1 MPGLYMDGAS
11 QALASRA
18 VAQEELEIWRG
29 DASYGVEGYGPVY
42 EELGLEGVAVI
53 RSNSLCSVD
62 EVSDSTAT
70 VTRKEP
76 DIEAMDPWKIKEV
89 WKLELVARTHTFDI
103 GPSDEGYRAFLG
115 LRSKRGL
122 ALSSELLVAQGRFDE
137 AVEEYR
143 ALHAEFPDPRILW
156 RIRQIEAKR

>member
-1 MPGLYMDGAS
+1 MQTCLAMPGLYMDGAS

-29 DASYGVEGYGPVY
+29 DASYGVEGYGPV
-42 EELGLEGVAVI
+42 
-53 RSNSLCSVD
+53 S
-62 EVSDSTAT
+62 
-70 VTRKEP
+70 RKEP